1 MRIAVIGAS
10 KGIGAAL
17 VHYAEKAGH
26 AVTAVG
32 RSLDLA
38 ETPGLI
44 PIRAS
49 ILDEGVADRVV
60 DGADAVVWCA
70 GSVGFGP
77 ALLKTVT
84 WFSDGTRLVI
94 EAMRR
99 AGVRRLV
106 VVTGIGAGDSR
117 GHGGF
122 IYDRLLQPLAIGAI
136 YEDKDRQEALVRAS
150 ALDWT
155 IVRPG
160 FLTDE
165 LPQRGYKV
173 LTDLDGVHSGYIS
186 RSDCADCLLRA
197 VETSAW
203 IGETIFITD

>member
-10 KGIGAAL
+10 KGVGATL
-17 VHYAEKAGH
+17 VHYAERAGH

-32 RSLDLA
+32 RSLEMD
-38 ETPGLI
+38 ETPSVT

-49 ILDEGVADRVV
+49 ILDGGVADRVV
-60 DGADAVVWCA
+60 AGADAVVWCA

-77 ALLKTVT
+77 ALFKTVT
-84 WFSDGTRLVI
+84 WFSEGTALVI
-94 EAMRR
+94 EAMKR
-99 AGVRRLV
+99 AGLRRLV

-122 IYDRLLQPLAIGAI
+122 IHDRLLLPFVIGAI

-150 ALDWT
+150 GLDWT

-165 LPQRGYKV
+165 LPQRSYKI
-173 LTDLDGVHSGYIS
+173 LTRLDGVRAGYIS

-197 VETSAW
+197 VETNQW
-203 IGETIFITD
+203 IGQTILITD